1 MEPKKT
7 NAKVYALRLLTVRDR
22 SVQELR
28 ERLERRFS
36 TDEAAEALD
45 YLDDLG
51 YLDDLRFA
59 ANYVQYRNRNR
70 PTGNYLLRLELRNKG
85 IADEDIDQVL
95 NAADLEYELALSL
108 AKQRMGSLERVEA
121 LVRIRRLYGLLQR
134 RGFPSPIARRV
145 VGELLD
151 RDLENEY
158 N

>member
-36 TDEAAEALD
+36 KDEAAEALD

-59 ANYVQYRNRNR
+59 TNYIQYRNRSR

-85 IADEDIDQVL
+85 ITDEDIDQVL

>member
-36 TDEAAEALD
+36 KDEAAEALD

>member
-1 MEPKKT
+1 M
-7 NAKVYALRLLTVRDR
+7 
-22 SVQELR
+22 QELR

-85 IADEDIDQVL
+85 ITDEDIDQVL

>member
-36 TDEAAEALD
+36 KDEAAEALD

-85 IADEDIDQVL
+85 ITDEDIDQVL

>member
-1 MEPKKT
+1 M
-7 NAKVYALRLLTVRDR
+7 
-22 SVQELR
+22 QELR

-36 TDEAAEALD
+36 KDEAAEALD

-85 IADEDIDQVL
+85 ITDEDIDQVL

-151 RDLENEY
+151 SDLENEY

>member
-85 IADEDIDQVL
+85 ITDEDIDQVL

>member
-1 MEPKKT
+1 M
-7 NAKVYALRLLTVRDR
+7 
-22 SVQELR
+22 QELR

-36 TDEAAEALD
+36 KDEAAEALD

-85 IADEDIDQVL
+85 ITDEDIDQVL

>member
-7 NAKVYALRLLTVRDR
+7 DAKVYALKLLTIRDR

-36 TDEAAEALD
+36 KDETKEALD
-45 YLDDLG
+45 YLEQLG

-59 ANYVQYRNRNR
+59 TNYIQYRNRSR

-85 IADEDIDQVL
+85 IADEYIDQVL
-95 NAADLEYELALSL
+95 NAPDAEYELALSV
-108 AKQRMGSLERVEA
+108 AKQRLGSLERVEA
-121 LVRIRRLYGLLQR
+121 LARIRRLYGLLQR
-134 RGFPSPIARRV
+134 RGFPSTIVRRV

>member
-36 TDEAAEALD
+36 KDEAAEALD

-85 IADEDIDQVL
+85 ITDEDIDQVL

-151 RDLENEY
+151 SDLENEY